1 MEEQQKEAERKQR
14 EVIARL
20 QQRKAEKERREKEL
34 LESETK
40 RAQEIYVSLR
50 KVREALKKKEDDEM
64 KKEDEAWRQ
73 QELKAQEEE
82 RRRRSSV
89 SLARKEVMRER
100 EEAKR
105 LSMVEGPRRS
115 FSVKP
120 QRPPPPVPARLVETG
135 KESLCFWGAKLSD
148 LFGVTA
154 FFRAQNLS
162 SSDSVRYLQSY
173 ANNLMLITPFLRNNV
188 NIRVCGN
195 VCRRYSAA
203 RNTGKEY

>member
-1 MEEQQKEAERKQR
+1 M
-14 EVIARL
+14 IARL

-34 LESETK
+34 LENETK

-50 KVREALKKKEDDEM
+50 KVREAIKKKELDEM

-73 QELKAQEEE
+73 QEMKAQEEE

-89 SLARKEVMRER
+89 SLARREVQRER

-120 QRPPPPVPARLVETG
+120 QRPPPPVPSRSVDNGSHFTATC
-135 KESLCFWGAKLSD
+135 KIPDSLPKISLHFFFCLKRTSPHRKVKKKKNFHSD
-148 LFGVTA
+148 L
-154 FFRAQNLS
+154 
-162 SSDSVRYLQSY
+162 
-173 ANNLMLITPFLRNNV
+173 TPLF
-188 NIRVCGN
+188 
-195 VCRRYSAA
+195 
-203 RNTGKEY
+203 

>member
-34 LESETK
+34 LENETK

-50 KVREALKKKEDDEM
+50 KVREAIKKKELDEM

-73 QELKAQEEE
+73 QEMKAQEEE

-89 SLARKEVMRER
+89 SLARREVQRER

-120 QRPPPPVPARLVETG
+120 QRPPPPVPSRSVDNGVRFCYYSHFTATCKIKNIIAFLFFVL
-135 KESLCFWGAKLSD
+135 KELP
-148 LFGVTA
+148 
-154 FFRAQNLS
+154 
-162 SSDSVRYLQSY
+162 
-173 ANNLMLITPFLRNNV
+173 LIE
-188 NIRVCGN
+188 
-195 VCRRYSAA
+195 
-203 RNTGKEY
+203 K